1 MEGFRSMQ
9 QGTRSYLAQYFSD
22 MAGWYASSLHSHNG
36 ETPDDKQILAGYFAM
51 FADHVQQ
58 LPEDDLRLV
67 ALARLTGFDEQT
79 GFSPGPRVSAAIA
92 DAVQF
97 AEGAP
102 EPFLEYL
109 VHAALDDHL
118 ESHPHVTAILID
130 GAETPASRV

>member
-1 MEGFRSMQ
+1 MQ

-22 MAGWYASSLHSHNG
+22 MAGWYASSLHSHND
-36 ETPDDKQILAGYFAM
+36 ETPDDKQLLTGFFAL
-51 FADHVQQ
+51 FADHIRQ

-67 ALARLTGFDEQT
+67 ALARLTGFDERT

-92 DAVQF
+92 DAAQF
-97 AEGAP
+97 SEGTP

-118 ESHPHVTAILID
+118 DDHPHVTKILID
-130 GAETPASRV
+130 GAEVHASQV